1 MAYIGLDVGTTGVKA
16 TVITAEGVGVAS
28 AYGEY
33 NLRFPKPGWVEMR
46 PSDVWT
52 AAKKVLKQVCAQTEE
67 KIEAIATASFG
78 EAAVLIGDN
87 GESVCD
93 SIFYTDVRGT
103 DMLDDLRAAL
113 DPSALELRT
122 GMPINYMY
130 TLPKLMWL
138 RKNRPG
144 VLESTRKMMLYGS
157 FVEYMLTGV
166 AATDASLASRSLM
179 FDREKLRWDGEVC
192 DKFGISPDMLP
203 EFVPAGK
210 PIANVRADIAD
221 EVGLSRD
228 TVVVSG
234 VHDQIAAALGC
245 GALHPGSV
253 ADGIGSAECL
263 IAPLPDDPD
272 YATMF
277 RGNICAEPHAVP
289 GRCVALAF
297 TNTAGAAL
305 KWYRDTFEP
314 ELKAQCEKTGENAYA
329 ILNSRMPQE
338 PSSLLLLPYL
348 AGTGTPYMDGEAT
361 GMIAGLSLATTRL
374 DIYRAIYEGMNY
386 ELRVNMELLRDT
398 GFKVDALTAGGGGAS
413 PEALQ
418 IKADILNTPI
428 WTLKNR
434 QSGTVGMAMLCSV
447 AMGRFKDFDEA
458 AQALVQRDR
467 LIEPSERFRARY
479 EDKYGK
485 YLEMYAASRR
495 IYGRV

>member
-16 TVITAEGVGVAS
+16 TVITAEGVGIAS

-52 AAKKVLKQVCAQTEE
+52 AAKMVLGKVCAAADE

-78 EAAVLIGDN
+78 EAAVLLDKN
-87 GESVCD
+87 GETVCD
-93 SIFYTDVRGT
+93 SIFYTDARGA
-103 DMLDDLRAAL
+103 DMLDELKRTVDPAAL
-113 DPSALELRT
+113 EMRT

-138 RKNRPG
+138 RKNRPET
-144 VLESTRKMMLYGS
+144 LERTGKMMLYGS
-157 FVEYMLTGV
+157 YVEYMLTGET
-166 AATDASLASRSLM
+166 AIDASLASRSLM
-179 FDREKLRWDGEVC
+179 FDRERLCWDGEVC
-192 DKFGISPDMLP
+192 EKFGIDPAWLP
-203 EFVPAGK
+203 EFVPAGA
-210 PIANVRADIAD
+210 IIGRVRPDVAD

-245 GALHPGSV
+245 GALKHGDV

-263 IAPLPDDPD
+263 IAPLPESPD
-272 YATMF
+272 YAAMF
-277 RGNICAEPHAVP
+277 RGNICAEPHAAP

-297 TNTAGAAL
+297 TNAAGAAL
-305 KWYRDTFEP
+305 KWYRDNFEP
-314 ELKAQCEKTGENAYA
+314 ELRRECERTGENAYA
-329 ILNSRMPQE
+329 VLNSRMSDE
-338 PSSLLLLPYL
+338 PSPLLMLPYL

-361 GMIAGLSLATTRL
+361 GMIAGLTLASTRM
-374 DIYRAIYEGMNY
+374 DIYRAIYEGMNF
-386 ELRVNMELLRDT
+386 EMRVNLELLRKT
-398 GFKVDALTAGGGGAS
+398 GFRVSALTAGGGGAS
-413 PEALQ
+413 AEALR
-418 IKADILNTPI
+418 IKAEILDTPI

-447 AMGRFKDFDEA
+447 AMGRCAGFEQA
-458 AQALVQRDR
+458 AEALVKRDT
-467 LIEPSERFRARY
+467 LIEPTGGHRAIY
-479 EDKYGK
+479 EDRYGR

-495 IYGRV
+495 IFGRD

>member
-52 AAKKVLKQVCAQTEE
+52 AAKMVLKKVCAETDEQ
-67 KIEAIATASFG
+67 IEAIATASFG
-78 EAAVLIGDN
+78 EAAVLIDKNGDTL
-87 GESVCD
+87 CD

-103 DMLDDLRAAL
+103 DMLDELRAAL
-113 DPSALELRT
+113 DPAALELRT

-138 RKNRPG
+138 RKNRPET
-144 VLESTRKMMLYGS
+144 LERTGKMMLYGS
-157 FVEYMLTGV
+157 YVEYMLTGI

-179 FDREKLRWDGEVC
+179 FDREKLKWDGEVC
-192 DKFGISPDMLP
+192 DKFGIDPAWLP
-203 EFVPAGK
+203 EFVPAGA
-210 PIANVRADIAD
+210 PIGKVRPDIAS
-221 EVGLSRD
+221 ELGLSRD

-245 GALHPGSV
+245 GALHPGDV
-253 ADGIGSAECL
+253 ADGVGSAECL
-263 IAPLPDDPD
+263 TAPLPDDPD

-277 RGNICAEPHAVP
+277 RSNICAEPHAVP

-297 TNTAGAAL
+297 TNAAGAAL
-305 KWYRDTFEP
+305 KWYRDNFEP
-314 ELKAQCEKTGENAYA
+314 ELRRECEKTGENAYA
-329 ILNSRMPQE
+329 ILNGRMPKE
-338 PSSLLLLPYL
+338 PSPLIMLPYL

-361 GMIAGLSLATTRL
+361 GMIAGLTLATTRL
-374 DIYRAIYEGMNY
+374 DIYRAIYEGMNF
-386 ELRVNMELLRDT
+386 ELRLNFELLRDT
-398 GFKVDALTAGGGGAS
+398 GFKVSALTAGGGGAS

-418 IKADILNTPI
+418 IKADILNAPI

-447 AMGRFKDFDEA
+447 AMGRFRDFDEA
-458 AQALVQRDR
+458 ARALVRRDR
-467 LIEPSERFRARY
+467 LIEPRNTYRSVY

-485 YLEMYAASRR
+485 YLEMYAANRR
-495 IYGRV
+495 IYGRD

>member
-52 AAKKVLKQVCAQTEE
+52 AAKLVLGKVCAATNE

-78 EAAVLIGDN
+78 EAAVLIGKN
-87 GESVCD
+87 GEHVCD

-103 DMLDDLRAAL
+103 DMLDKLRATV
-113 DPSALELRT
+113 DPAALELRT

-138 RKNRPG
+138 KENRPE
-144 VLESTRKMMLYGS
+144 VLESTHKMMLYGS
-157 FVEYMLTGV
+157 YVEYMLTGI

-179 FDREKLRWDGEVC
+179 FDREKLIWDGEVC
-192 DKFGISPDMLP
+192 AKFGIDPAWLP
-203 EFVPAGK
+203 EFVPAGA
-210 PIANVRADIAD
+210 PIGKVRADIAD

-228 TVVVSG
+228 TIVVSG

-245 GALHPGSV
+245 GALHHGDV

-263 IAPLPDDPD
+263 IAPLPDKPD

-289 GRCVALAF
+289 GKCVALAF
-297 TNTAGAAL
+297 TNAAGAAL
-305 KWYRDTFEP
+305 KWYRDNFEP

-329 ILNSRMPQE
+329 ILNERMSKE
-338 PSSLLLLPYL
+338 PSPLLLLPYL

-361 GMIAGLSLATTRL
+361 GMIAGLTLATTRL
-374 DIYRAIYEGMNY
+374 DIYRAIFEGMNF
-386 ELRVNMELLRDT
+386 ELRVNTELLRDT
-398 GFKVDALTAGGGGAS
+398 GFNVSALTSGGGGAS

-447 AMGRFKDFDEA
+447 AMGRFKDFEEA
-458 AQALVQRDR
+458 AQALVKRDR
-467 LIEPSERFRARY
+467 LIEPSDKFRSVY